1 MEQPPEPGRQSA
13 RQEARAVGAKTY
25 IGPRCH
31 RCRGR
36 ERYTSCAGCVGC
48 KKKQA
53 LRNQAKR
60 RKLYAGLERFGVHQ
74 IAHPCIRCG
83 KRRRYARSGRCVA
96 CASQAYLRKLEPAQR
111 PQEGAGSTIGA
122 GGLPVVNGGMIAQ
135 PGGN

>member
-13 RQEARAVGAKTY
+13 RQEARAVGARTY
-25 IGPRCH
+25 IGPKCH

-60 RKLYAGLERFGVHQ
+60 RSLYAGLERFGVHQ

-96 CASQAYLRKLEPAQR
+96 CASQAYLRKLEPAQG
-111 PQEGAGSTIGA
+111 PQDGAGSTIVA
-122 GGLPVVNGGMIAQ
+122 GGLPVVNSGMIAQ

>member
-1 MEQPPEPGRQSA
+1 MEQPRKPGRQSA

-25 IGPRCH
+25 IGQRCH

-36 ERYTSCAGCVGC
+36 ERYTSCAGCLNC
-48 KKKQA
+48 KKRQA

-60 RKLYAGLERFGVHQ
+60 RELYAGLERCGVHQ

-111 PQEGAGSTIGA
+111 PQDGAGSTIVA
-122 GGLPVVNGGMIAQ
+122 GGLPAVGGGKIGPQ
-135 PGGN
+135 RGG